1 MKKTIDNLN
10 NQGLMAYQIKCI
22 IALIEH
28 FEYNYEEW
36 REILEYLTDYTWLTG
51 VSENEH
57 GIRATS
63 CGKWAYESSKWLPE
77 SILRP
82 FIMPVP
88 DSKRCICVCDSC
100 DHLKYQFSEYG
111 ATYGLCLNSHSCE
124 YVRKKYEL
132 PRLKCSTSDE
142 EFSKK
147 IHELYM
153 RTDFNLLRAVNNA
166 LSIDSDLSYDFF
178 EDGRIV
184 YLWDTLKVLDRL
196 NIPYPDMEDIHEHAF
211 GKENE
216 LFRFS
221 TYNLIKQEKKL

>member
-63 CGKWAYESSKWLPE
+63 SGKWAYESSRWLPAT
-77 SILRP
+77 ILDP
-82 FIMPVP
+82 FLMP
-88 DSKRCICVCDSC
+88 DANSKRNIWVCKNC
-100 DHLKYQFSEYG
+100 NRLKYQFSEYG

-132 PRLKCSTSDE
+132 PRLKSSTIDE
-142 EFSKK
+142 KFKK
-147 IHELYM
+147 KVHELYM

-166 LSIDSDLSYDFF
+166 LNIDSDISYEFF
-178 EDGRIV
+178 EKGRVV
-184 YLWDTLKVLDRL
+184 YLWDTLKILDSL
-196 NIPYPDMEDIHEHAF
+196 NIPYPDMEGIHDYAF

-216 LFRFS
+216 RFRFS
-221 TYNLIKQEKKL
+221 TYNLIKQEK